1 MSLGP
6 LALALMQTLSNG
18 VALPTA
24 APSAVDTVPAVEI
37 PASAW
42 AGSIERASLSPLVSV
57 PDTVKSNTPFEY
69 SSGYGVRQDIHRIS
83 SYFTMPLILIQYLS
97 GEELLQ
103 KGSEAPS
110 WAQDIH
116 RPAAIALGSVFL
128 INTVT
133 GVWNAREA
141 RHDPE
146 GRTRRTIHGV
156 LMLIADAGFAYS
168 AAVAPTL
175 EEIDAR
181 IASGQRG
188 GWTEH
193 KKAAMV
199 SMASATAGYLMMYMW
214 KD

>member
-1 MSLGP
+1 MGRV
-6 LALALMQTLSNG
+6 ALALVQ
-18 VALPTA
+18 ALT
-24 APSAVDTVPAVEI
+24 SAVPIPAAAGFPRDTVAPLVAHG
-37 PASAW
+37 SAW
-42 AGSIERASLSPLVSV
+42 SESIAAASHSLLVSL
-57 PDTVKSNTPFEY
+57 PDTAKQSKSFEY
-69 SSGYGVRQDIHRIS
+69 SAGYGVRQDIHRIS
-83 SYFTMPLILIQYLS
+83 SYFTMPLILVQYLS

-103 KGSEAPS
+103 KGSQAPS

-128 INTVT
+128 VNTVT

-146 GRTRRTIHGV
+146 GRTRRSIHGV
-156 LMLIADAGFAYS
+156 LMLLADAGFVYA
-168 AAVAPTL
+168 AAVAPSL
-175 EEIDAR
+175 EDIDHR

-193 KKAAMV
+193 KKAAML
-199 SMASATAGYLMMYMW
+199 SMASATAGYLMMYIW